1 MRRRRPRRQHQAF
14 AINPST
20 TKRQESTAKPKQHAS
35 NWLPFLRFTRRSR
48 HSRSDFANS
57 DDATKEALSFTVTG
71 GFYGLEVP
79 CESTPGTALLGMGE
93 RFNMPRPVVDSIT
106 ISPQTPSTGQVIEI
120 SEVRHVVRSGECSG
134 EADNILFCWLMM
146 ALYIARLAYSTLHY
160 NTRTNAACLHLYSK
174 FRSNSM

>member
-1 MRRRRPRRQHQAF
+1 MESQLAQWQVEGWVAQKAAAPAAPGIRHQPQQQ
-14 AINPST
+14 NGKNQQRKQPH
-20 TKRQESTAKPKQHAS
+20 RKQHAS

-79 CESTPGTALLGMGE
+79 CESTPGTALGMGE

-134 EADNILFCWLMM
+134 GSE
-146 ALYIARLAYSTLHY
+146 
-160 NTRTNAACLHLYSK
+160 
-174 FRSNSM
+174 